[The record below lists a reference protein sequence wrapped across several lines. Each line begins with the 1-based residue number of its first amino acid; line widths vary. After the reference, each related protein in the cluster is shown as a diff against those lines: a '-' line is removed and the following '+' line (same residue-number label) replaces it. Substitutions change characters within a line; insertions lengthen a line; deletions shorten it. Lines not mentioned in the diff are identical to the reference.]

1 MREHRYHSSLH
12 TSSSLSTSFKP
23 ADLAASLETAAASPG
38 LAAGGGAGAGA
49 AGARAGAADAG
60 AGAGAGASAAGAG
73 AAGAAAAGSG
83 SPAIPRASVAGL
95 AAAGFTGVGGT
106 SFDPPHPIGR
116 RARRGG
122 PSLGGIELTGCCSGA
137 LLLSRHYYCRHRL
150 RGPRIGLK
158 PPGLRAST
166 TPLSARRPSR
176 SRAAATTRTPRNVA
190 SRVRAR
196 SMKGRPAAPK
206 AICPASEV

>member
-1 MREHRYHSSLH
+1 VREHRYHSSLH

-116 RARRGG
+116 QGSPRWSVPWWDRADRLLQRCTTTE
-122 PSLGGIELTGCCSGA
+122 PA
-137 LLLSRHYYCRHRL
+137 L
-150 RGPRIGLK
+150 
-158 PPGLRAST
+158 PP
-166 TPLSARRPSR
+166 PI
-176 SRAAATTRTPRNVA
+176 
-190 SRVRAR
+190 AR
-196 SMKGRPAAPK
+196 SEDRAQ
-206 AICPASEV
+206 ASWSTG